1 MSGIA
6 SPDMLYTA
14 VVTIL
19 TVLLFFWMGLNV
31 GRMRTKHGIKAP
43 AMTGHDEFERAV
55 RVHMNTM
62 EGAIAFLP
70 ALWVAEIWFGGWVPP
85 VAGLVWVVG
94 RVIYMLGYMAAPEKR
109 ETGFIIQAIALV
121 VLIILAIWGVVSGLL
136 ITV

>member
-1 MSGIA
+1 MAGLA
-6 SPDMLYTA
+6 SADMLYTA

-19 TVLLFFWMGLNV
+19 TVLLFFWMGLQV
-31 GRMRTKHGIKAP
+31 GRMRVRHGIKAP
-43 AMTGHDEFERAV
+43 AMTGHEEFERAV

-85 VAGLVWVVG
+85 VVGFVWVMG

-121 VLIILAIWGVVSGLL
+121 VLILLAIWGIVAGLL
-136 ITV
+136 AVV